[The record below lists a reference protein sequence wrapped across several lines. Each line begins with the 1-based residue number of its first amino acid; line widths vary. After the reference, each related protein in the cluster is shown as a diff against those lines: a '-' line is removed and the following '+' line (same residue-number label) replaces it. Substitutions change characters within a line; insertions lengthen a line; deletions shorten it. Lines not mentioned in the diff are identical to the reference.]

1 MYTKILNHIEKQQSN
16 DSGRDWMKQMTSN
29 AWVAQA
35 LAAEPLRSKS
45 LVMTVMGDAIAPHGG
60 AVWLGS
66 LIELL
71 APLGVTDRLVRTS
84 VFRLVQEGW
93 LSASREGRRSR
104 YAFEPK
110 SLARFERADR
120 RIYAPPGLHWDGRWT
135 LVLAPNGSIDG
146 DLRTAVRKEL
156 EWEGFAMLGPGV
168 LAHPGA
174 DSEGLADALQRT
186 GAADRLF
193 VLSAGELP
201 GTGSRPLQ
209 ELIKEGWD
217 LTAVAQGYRDFIAQ
231 FTPLLALLREES
243 PVAPASAF
251 AIRSLLIHAYRRLQL
266 HDPMLPIE
274 LLPDPWPGSDAYEV
288 ARAVYVMVFAQA
300 EAHIDA
306 VLRRED
312 EAAPAADDAFYQ
324 RFGGLRG

>member
-1 MYTKILNHIEKQQSN
+1 MYTKILNHIETQQF
-16 DSGRDWMKQMTSN
+16 DRDRMKQLTSTEWI
-29 AWVAQA
+29 AHFLA
-35 LAAEPLRSKS
+35 LDPPRSKS
-45 LVMTVMGDAIAPHGG
+45 LVMTVFGDAVAPHGG

-71 APLGVTDRLVRTS
+71 EPLGVTDRLVRTS

-93 LSASREGRRSR
+93 LTASREGRRSR
-104 YAFEPK
+104 YAFDPK
-110 SLARFERADR
+110 SLPRFQRADR

-156 EWEGFAMLGPGV
+156 QWEGFAMLGPGV
-168 LAHPGA
+168 LAHPAA
-174 DSEGLADALQRT
+174 DTDGLREILQRT
-186 GAADRLF
+186 GADGRVF
-193 VLSAGELP
+193 VLTSSELSDA
-201 GTGSRPLQ
+201 GSRPLQ
-209 ELIKEGWD
+209 ELASDGWD
-217 LTAVAQGYRDFIAQ
+217 LTAVARSYVDFIGQ
-231 FTPLLALLREES
+231 FTPLLAVLREEQA
-243 PVAPASAF
+243 VAPAAAF

-274 LLPDPWPGSDAYEV
+274 LLPDPWPGSDAYAV
-288 ARAVYVMVFAQA
+288 ARAIYLLVYAQA
-300 EAHIDA
+300 EVHVNA

-312 EAAPAADDAFYQ
+312 EAAPAADEAFYQ

>member
-1 MYTKILNHIEKQQSN
+1 
-16 DSGRDWMKQMTSN
+16 
-29 AWVAQA
+29 
-35 LAAEPLRSKS
+35 LRSKS
-45 LVMTVMGDAIAPHGG
+45 LVMTVMGDTIAAHGG
-60 AVWLGS
+60 VVWLGS

-71 APLGVTDRLVRTS
+71 APLGVADRLVRTS

-93 LSASREGRRSR
+93 LNASREGRRSR
-104 YAFEPK
+104 YAFEPR
-110 SLARFERADR
+110 SLARFQRADR

-135 LVLAPNGSIDG
+135 LVLAPTGKPGSIDG

-186 GAADRLF
+186 GAADRVF

-209 ELIKEGWD
+209 ELVKEGWD

-231 FTPLLALLREES
+231 FTPLLALLREEAQ
-243 PVAPASAF
+243 VAPADAF

-288 ARAVYVMVFAQA
+288 ARAVYLRVVAQA

-312 EAAPAADDAFYQ
+312 EAAPSADEAFYQ

>member
-1 MYTKILNHIEKQQSN
+1 
-16 DSGRDWMKQMTSN
+16 MTRLTSTE
-29 AWVAQA
+29 WIAQA
-35 LAAEPLRSKS
+35 LSAEPLRSKS

-93 LSASREGRRSR
+93 LNASREGRRSR

-110 SLARFERADR
+110 SLRRFQRADR

-168 LAHPGA
+168 LVHPA
-174 DSEGLADALQRT
+174 VDDEGLADALRRT
-186 GAADRLF
+186 GAADQVF
-193 VLSAGELP
+193 VLSASELP
-201 GTGSRPLQ
+201 HAGSRPLQ
-209 ELIKEGWD
+209 ELISEGWD
-217 LTAVAQGYRDFIAQ
+217 LTAVAQSYREFIAQ
-231 FTPLLALLREES
+231 FTPLLARLREEKDI
-243 PVAPASAF
+243 APQNAF
-251 AIRSLLIHAYRRLQL
+251 VIRSLLIHAYRRLQL
-266 HDPMLPIE
+266 HDPLLPIE
-274 LLPDPWPGSDAYEV
+274 LLPDPWPGSDAYAV
-288 ARAVYVMVFAQA
+288 ARALYVLVYAQA

-312 EAAPAADDAFYQ
+312 EAAPSADDAFYQ

>member
-1 MYTKILNHIEKQQSN
+1 MYTKILNHIKSDCMTHLSSN
-16 DSGRDWMKQMTSN
+16 TWIE
-29 AWVAQA
+29 QA
-35 LAAEPLRSKS
+35 LSAEPLRSKS

-93 LSASREGRRSR
+93 LTASREGRRSR
-104 YAFEPK
+104 YAFDPK
-110 SLARFERADR
+110 SLPRFLRADR

-156 EWEGFAMLGPGV
+156 EYEGFAMLGPGV
-168 LAHPGA
+168 LAHPA
-174 DSEGLADALQRT
+174 VDDDALADALQRT
-186 GAADRLF
+186 GAAGRVF
-193 VLSAGELP
+193 VLSGTELP
-201 GTGSRPLQ
+201 DAGSRPLR
-209 ELIKEGWD
+209 ELVGEGWD
-217 LTAVAQGYRDFIAQ
+217 LTAVARSYVDFIAQ
-231 FTPLLALLREES
+231 FTPLLALLREG
-243 PVAPASAF
+243 PQPAPLEAF
-251 AIRSLLIHAYRRLQL
+251 TIRSLLIHAYRRLQL
-266 HDPMLPIE
+266 HDPLLPVE
-274 LLPDPWPGSDAYEV
+274 LLPQPWPGSDAYEV
-288 ARAVYVMVFAQA
+288 ARAVYLLVYAQA
-300 EAHIDA
+300 ELHVEA

-312 EAAPAADDAFYQ
+312 DSAPSADEAFYQ

>member
-1 MYTKILNHIEKQQSN
+1 MQQL
-16 DSGRDWMKQMTSN
+16 TSN
-29 AWVAQA
+29 EWIEQA
-35 LAAEPLRSKS
+35 LSAEPLRSKS

-93 LSASREGRRSR
+93 LNASREGRRSR
-104 YAFEPK
+104 YAFEPR
-110 SLARFERADR
+110 SLPRFQRADR

-156 EWEGFAMLGPGV
+156 EWAGFAMLGPGM
-168 LAHPGA
+168 LAHPAA
-174 DSEGLADALQRT
+174 DAEGLLDALDRT
-186 GAADRLF
+186 GGRDKVF
-193 VLSAGELP
+193 VLSAAELP
-201 GTGSRPLQ
+201 DVGSRPLG
-209 ELIKEGWD
+209 ELVGEGWD
-217 LTAVAQGYRDFIAQ
+217 LTAVARSYVDFIAR
-231 FTPLLALLREES
+231 FTPLLELLRT
-243 PVAPASAF
+243 APALAPADAF
-251 AIRSLLIHAYRRLQL
+251 AVRSLLIHAYRRLQL

-274 LLPDPWPGSDAYEV
+274 LLPDPWPGSDAYAV
-288 ARAVYVMVFAQA
+288 ARAIYLLVYAQA
-300 EAHIDA
+300 EVHIDA

-312 EAAPAADDAFYQ
+312 EAAPSADEAFYQ

>member
-1 MYTKILNHIEKQQSN
+1 MQ
-16 DSGRDWMKQMTSN
+16 QMTSPEWI
-29 AWVAQA
+29 AHSLA
-35 LAAEPLRSKS
+35 LEPPRSKS

-93 LSASREGRRSR
+93 LTASREGRRSR
-104 YAFEPK
+104 YAFDAR
-110 SLARFERADR
+110 SLPRFQRADR

-135 LVLAPNGSIDG
+135 LLLAPNGSIDG

-156 EWEGFAMLGPGV
+156 QWEGFAMLAPGL
-168 LAHPGA
+168 LAHPAA
-174 DSEGLADALQRT
+174 DVEGLADALART
-186 GAADRLF
+186 GAAGKVF
-193 VLSAGELP
+193 AVSAAELP
-201 GTGSRPLQ
+201 EVGSRPLQ
-209 ELIKEGWD
+209 ELVGEGWN

-231 FTPLLALLREES
+231 FTPLLALLQDGAE
-243 PVAPASAF
+243 VAPGAAF
-251 AIRSLLIHAYRRLQL
+251 AMRSLLIHAYRRLQL
-266 HDPMLPIE
+266 HDPLLPVE
-274 LLPDPWPGSDAYEV
+274 LLPDPWPGSDAYAV
-288 ARAVYVMVFAQA
+288 ARAIYLRVAMQA
-300 EAHIDA
+300 EVHVNA

-312 EAAPAADDAFYQ
+312 ESAPGADAAFYG

>member
-1 MYTKILNHIEKQQSN
+1 MQQL
-16 DSGRDWMKQMTSN
+16 TSN
-29 AWVAQA
+29 EWIEQA
-35 LAAEPLRSKS
+35 LSAEPLRSKS

-93 LSASREGRRSR
+93 LNASREGRRSR
-104 YAFEPK
+104 YAFEPR
-110 SLARFERADR
+110 SLPRFLRADR

-156 EWEGFAMLGPGV
+156 EWEGFAMLGPGM

-174 DSEGLADALQRT
+174 DAEGLLDALQRT
-186 GAADRLF
+186 GAAGRVF
-193 VLSAGELP
+193 VLSAAELP
-201 GTGSRPLQ
+201 DVGSRPLG
-209 ELIKEGWD
+209 ELVGEGWD
-217 LTAVAQGYRDFIAQ
+217 LTAVARSYVDFIAR
-231 FTPLLALLREES
+231 FTPLLELLR
-243 PVAPASAF
+243 AGPALTPTDAF
-251 AIRSLLIHAYRRLQL
+251 AVRSLLIHAYRRLQL
-266 HDPMLPIE
+266 HDPMLPLE
-274 LLPDPWPGSDAYEV
+274 LLPDPWPGSDAYAV
-288 ARAVYVMVFAQA
+288 ARAIYLLVYAQA
-300 EAHIDA
+300 EVHIDA

-312 EAAPAADDAFYQ
+312 EGAPSADEVFYQ

>member
-1 MYTKILNHIEKQQSN
+1 
-16 DSGRDWMKQMTSN
+16 MTQLTSTEWI
-29 AWVAQA
+29 AHS
-35 LAAEPLRSKS
+35 LAADPPRSKS
-45 LVMTVMGDAIAPHGG
+45 LVMTIMGDTIAAHGG
-60 AVWLGS
+60 AAWLGS

-104 YAFEPK
+104 YGFDPA
-110 SLARFERADR
+110 SLARFQRADR

-135 LVLAPNGSIDG
+135 LVLAPNGSIDS

-168 LAHPGA
+168 LAHPAA
-174 DSEGLADALQRT
+174 DPEGLLDALRRT
-186 GAADRLF
+186 GATGRVF
-193 VLSAGELP
+193 VLTSSELP
-201 GTGSRPLQ
+201 GAGSRPLQ
-209 ELIKEGWD
+209 ELAQDGWD
-217 LTAVAQGYRDFIAQ
+217 LTAVARSYVGFIAQ
-231 FTPLLALLREES
+231 FTPLLALLREQAGI
-243 PVAPASAF
+243 APAEAF
-251 AIRSLLIHAYRRLQL
+251 AIRSLLIHAYRRLHL

-288 ARAVYVMVFAQA
+288 ARAIYLLVHAQA
-300 EAHIDA
+300 EVHIDA

-312 EAAPAADDAFYQ
+312 ETAPAADEAFYQ

>member
-1 MYTKILNHIEKQQSN
+1 MTQL
-16 DSGRDWMKQMTSN
+16 TSN
-29 AWVAQA
+29 TWIEQA
-35 LAAEPLRSKS
+35 LSAEPLRSKS

-93 LSASREGRRSR
+93 LTASREGRRSR
-104 YAFEPK
+104 YAFDPK
-110 SLARFERADR
+110 SLPRFLRADR

-156 EWEGFAMLGPGV
+156 EYEGFAMLGPGV
-168 LAHPGA
+168 LAHPA
-174 DSEGLADALQRT
+174 VDDDALADALQRT
-186 GAADRLF
+186 GGAGRVF
-193 VLSAGELP
+193 VLSGAELP
-201 GTGSRPLQ
+201 DAGSRPLR
-209 ELIKEGWD
+209 ELVGEGWD
-217 LTAVAQGYRDFIAQ
+217 LTAVARSYVDFIAQ
-231 FTPLLALLREES
+231 FTPLLALLRDGP
-243 PVAPASAF
+243 PVAPLEAF

-266 HDPMLPIE
+266 HDPLLPVE
-274 LLPDPWPGSDAYEV
+274 LLPQPWPGSDAYEV
-288 ARAVYVMVFAQA
+288 ARAVYLLVYAQA
-300 EAHIDA
+300 EVHVDA
-306 VLRRED
+306 VMRRED
-312 EAAPAADDAFYQ
+312 EGAPSADAAFYQ